1 MPASTAQ
8 KYFGVKI
15 EASQTVQLIL
25 GENVQ
30 NLETKRTYK
39 EAKELYE
46 QIKESL
52 GEKAA
57 RTRYAMEA
65 INKIASDN
73 ELNAQHNEIK
83 GALRLISN
91 EEKDE
96 FKQETSS
103 EKTGWLNIR
112 LTTKIAANRPAKE
125 NAQIQPEQEE
135 QQDAA

>member
-1 MPASTAQ
+1 M
-8 KYFGVKI
+8 
-15 EASQTVQLIL
+15 IL
-25 GENVQ
+25 GEEVQ

-65 INKIASDN
+65 INVIAKNFKATPAEIIEALQQLKN
-73 ELNAQHNEIK
+73 ED
-83 GALRLISN
+83 
-91 EEKDE
+91 KDE
-96 FKQETSS
+96 YINQRYSDKAT
-103 EKTGWLNIR
+103 WLGS
-112 LTTKIAANRPAKE
+112 KITDKIKDNRQAKG
-125 NAQIQPEQEE
+125 NAQIQKPEE